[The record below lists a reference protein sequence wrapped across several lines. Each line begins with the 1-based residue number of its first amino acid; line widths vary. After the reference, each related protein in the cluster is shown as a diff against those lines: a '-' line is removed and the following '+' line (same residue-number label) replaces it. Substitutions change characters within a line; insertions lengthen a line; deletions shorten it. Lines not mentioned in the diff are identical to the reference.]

1 MNQTNYLQSYIFDK
15 QTGWRIDLPSYIA
28 PGTRVLCLYRV
39 STGKQLYHNEQNQAD
54 IPMQRIR
61 CRDFAEQQGWTVV
74 CELQE
79 EGVSGHKVRAEKRD
93 KIQTIK
99 SYALEH
105 KFDILLVFMFDRI
118 GRISDETPFVVEWFA
133 QHDIRIWSAVE
144 GEQKFESHV
153 DKLTNY
159 IRYWQ
164 ADGES
169 RKTAECVANSMA
181 ILTSEGCYT
190 GGGLAY
196 GYKYIRTGRTNK
208 RKQEVNDLAI
218 REDEAEVVRIM
229 FTKARYEG
237 YGSQRVANYLMST
250 E

>member
-28 PGTRVLCLYRV
+28 PDTRVLCLYRV

-61 CRDFAEQQGWTVV
+61 CRDFAERQGWTVI

-169 RKTAECVANSMA
+169 RKTAERVANSMA

-190 GGGLAY
+190 G
-196 GYKYIRTGRTNK
+196 RRWF
-208 RKQEVNDLAI
+208 Q
-218 REDEAEVVRIM
+218 
-229 FTKARYEG
+229 
-237 YGSQRVANYLMST
+237 SQRCPACRYGRNRRRSGLRL
-250 E
+250 

>member
-1 MNQTNYLQSYIFDK
+1 MI
-15 QTGWRIDLPSYIA
+15 
-28 PGTRVLCLYRV
+28 
-39 STGKQLYHNEQNQAD
+39 
-54 IPMQRIR
+54 
-61 CRDFAEQQGWTVV
+61 

-169 RKTAECVANSMA
+169 RKTAERVANSMA

-190 GGGLAY
+190 GGGLLTAINTSEP
-196 GYKYIRTGRTNK
+196 GVPTSAN
-208 RKQEVNDLAI
+208 RKSMILPF
-218 REDEAEVVRIM
+218 VRM
-229 FTKARYEG
+229 KPRLYESCLQRHVMRDMVLSA
-237 YGSQRVANYLMST
+237 SQT
-250 E
+250 T